1 MTRLITKPHGQ
12 TSSGGSIEKELLFWK
27 AKGFRAERIGI
38 DVLMVVFDESYDG
51 LMIFDEDEYL
61 KVH

>member
-1 MTRLITKPHGQ
+1 MIPSTKPHGLTQ
-12 TSSGGSIEKELLFWK
+12 SGENIESELLFWR

-51 LMIFDEDEYL
+51 LMIFDEDQYI

>member
-1 MTRLITKPHGQ
+1 MTRLITKPHGLTQ
-12 TSSGGSIEKELLFWK
+12 CGESIESELLFWR

-61 KVH
+61 KMH